1 MDMTVILH
9 VLVGLLLGG
18 VLGLAF
24 FGGLWYTVRNLP
36 RARHPA
42 VLALAS
48 FMVRLALAVG
58 GFYLV
63 LRLTAIAGVV
73 SAVIG
78 FVGARFALTRVLAS
92 AHSSEGGSP

>member
-1 MDMTVILH
+1 MHMTMILQA
-9 VLVGLLLGG
+9 LIGLLLGG

-42 VLALAS
+42 VLALVS
-48 FMVRLALAVG
+48 FVARLALAVG

-63 LRLTAIAGVV
+63 LRLAAIAGVAG
-73 SAVIG
+73 AVIG
-78 FVGARFALTRVLAS
+78 FVVVRVVLTRVLSRAQ
-92 AHSSEGGSP
+92 SSGAGVP